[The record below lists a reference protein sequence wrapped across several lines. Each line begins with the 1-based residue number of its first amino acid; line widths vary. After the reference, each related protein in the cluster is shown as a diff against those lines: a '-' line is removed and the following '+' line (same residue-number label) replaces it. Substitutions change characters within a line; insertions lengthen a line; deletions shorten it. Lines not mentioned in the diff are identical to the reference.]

1 MASES
6 AGVRGWLL
14 VLKLVLTAGVGWA
27 LWHAF
32 QVAPEG
38 RGIFG
43 EIALFGPYGA
53 LAAVALFL
61 GVVFFYCRDL
71 GRTLAAVSPAAR
83 KAPPASVWWMFVLP
97 YNFIEDFFI
106 IHNVSASLRAE
117 ARRHAGLAGW
127 RRFGEWSGLGWCG
140 AQIVSLVPNL
150 LGSTAGL
157 IALVLWLIHW
167 RLIRR
172 ALAVLR
178 NAPASA
184 TRPAT

>member
-1 MASES
+1 MPA
-6 AGVRGWLL
+6 RTWLL
-14 VLKLVLTAGVGWA
+14 PLKLVLTAGVGGA

-32 QVAPEG
+32 RVAPEG

-53 LAAVALFL
+53 MVAVLLFL
-61 GVVFFYCRDL
+61 ALVFFYCRDL
-71 GRTLAAVSPAAR
+71 GRTLAAVAPAAR
-83 KAPPASVWWMFVLP
+83 TAAPASVWWMFVLP

-117 ARRHAGLAGW
+117 ARRNPALAGW

-150 LGSTAGL
+150 LGSAAGL
-157 IALVLWLIHW
+157 IALVLWLSHW

-172 ALAVLR
+172 ALAALR
-178 NAPASA
+178 TTPHAVIDPAS
-184 TRPAT
+184 